1 MQALSKT
8 LYFLSC
14 IKNTGKDDK
23 TGREFAWQTIE
34 LLEEGS
40 PTIRLTADSNLD
52 FGKLSPM
59 DKIKVVVQI
68 SQYSGKVKC
77 KVVSYNAVQ

>member
-1 MQALSKT
+1 MQAASKT

-14 IKNTGKDDK
+14 SKNSGKDDK
-23 TGREFAWQTIE
+23 TGRSFEWQTVE

-40 PTIRLTADSNLD
+40 PTIRLTADSGLD
-52 FGKLSPM
+52 FSKLSPM
-59 DKIKVVVQI
+59 DKVKVIVQI

-77 KVVSYNAVQ
+77 KVVAYNVA